1 MMQQQ
6 DVMLTANGLS
16 VAYGRQVILEDVT
29 FAIRQGEFWFCLG
42 LNGVGKSTLLRTIL
56 GELRPRGGHLWLHP
70 DLASRQHLGF
80 VPQRCDLNPALPT
93 TVREFVLL
101 GAVGIRM
108 HRQERQARLES
119 ALARVGLEHRIGQS
133 YWALSGGQ
141 RQRALV
147 ARALVRQPR
156 LLLLDEPVSG
166 FDLPTIDAFLHCLS
180 SLHRRDGVTC
190 LFVTHDVALAA
201 RYATHIMLLHAGTM
215 IAGPVQETLT
225 PHHLARVYGVG
236 VDVSRDAAGVITVH
250 VAMPEGQP

>member
-1 MMQQQ
+1 
-6 DVMLTANGLS
+6 MLAASGLS
-16 VAYGRQVILEDVT
+16 VAYGRRVILEHIT
-29 FAIRQGEFWFCLG
+29 FAIRRGEFWFCLG
-42 LNGVGKSTLLRTIL
+42 LNGAGKSTLLRAIL
-56 GELRPRGGHLWLHP
+56 GDLRPQSGQLWLHP

-101 GAVGIRM
+101 GAVGIRL
-108 HRQERQARLES
+108 HRQERQARLEV
-119 ALARVGLEHRIGQS
+119 ALARVGLQQMARQS

-166 FDLPTIDAFLHCLS
+166 FDLPTIDAFLQCLS
-180 SLHRRDGVTC
+180 SLHQREGATL

-201 RYATHIMLLHAGTM
+201 RYATHVMLLRAGSM
-215 IAGPVQETLT
+215 VAGPAQEVLT
-225 PHHLARVYGVG
+225 PHCLTHVYGVG
-236 VDVSRDAAGVITVH
+236 IDVSRDAAGGITVN
-250 VAMPEGQP
+250 VAMPGGPL

>member
-1 MMQQQ
+1 MVQHQN
-6 DVMLTANGLS
+6 VMLTASGVS
-16 VAYGRQVILEDVT
+16 VAYGRQVILEDIT
-29 FAIRQGEFWFCLG
+29 FTIRQGEFWFCLG
-42 LNGVGKSTLLRTIL
+42 LNGAGKSTLLRAIL
-56 GELRPRGGHLWLHP
+56 GDLRPRGGHLWLNP

-101 GAVGIRM
+101 GAVGLRL

-119 ALARVGLEHRIGQS
+119 ALARVGLEHRVGQS

-156 LLLLDEPVSG
+156 LLLLDEPMSG
-166 FDLPTIDAFLHCLS
+166 FDLPTIDAFLQCLS
-180 SLHRRDGVTC
+180 SLHQRDGVTC

-215 IAGPVQETLT
+215 ITGPVQETLT
-225 PHHLARVYGVG
+225 PHNLARAYGVG
-236 VDVSRDAAGVITVH
+236 VDVFRDAAGVITVH
-250 VAMPEGQP
+250 VATPESQP